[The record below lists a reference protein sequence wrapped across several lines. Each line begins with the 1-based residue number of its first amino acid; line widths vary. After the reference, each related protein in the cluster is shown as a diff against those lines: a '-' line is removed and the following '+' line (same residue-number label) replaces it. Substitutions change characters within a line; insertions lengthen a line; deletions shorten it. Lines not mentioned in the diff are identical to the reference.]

1 MLQGLLLF
9 SSPPAQKGDFSVLLV
24 VVSLIGAIGGSIGN
38 MMYPFFI
45 TEKGWVG
52 PRYRKVQ
59 MYDLAFGCTTIVLLD
74 LAVWTIGAEV
84 IYPTGKSISGLD
96 DLAKLLTA
104 TLGPSGGPI
113 FYLGAFVAM
122 FSSVF
127 GSASGTGLLIAEVVR
142 VNRGQTL
149 AQAGPPSETREW
161 RMAAIWCLVTPLIWS
176 FLPIPFVTLTVLVNA
191 LNVVVLPFLTAVV
204 WLLTSRA
211 DLIGSAW
218 TNVRTFSTCA
228 PRLPFSNFAA
238 ANAKRL
244 T

>member
-1 MLQGLLLF
+1 
-9 SSPPAQKGDFSVLLV
+9 
-24 VVSLIGAIGGSIGN
+24 
-38 MMYPFFI
+38 
-45 TEKGWVG
+45 
-52 PRYRKVQ
+52 
-59 MYDLAFGCTTIVLLD
+59 
-74 LAVWTIGAEV
+74 
-84 IYPTGKSISGLD
+84 
-96 DLAKLLTA
+96 
-104 TLGPSGGPI
+104 
-113 FYLGAFVAM
+113 M

-204 WLLTSRA
+204 WLLTSLTSRA